1 MNAVKQERYENILK
15 EFREIDENGDNQLTF
30 QEVFNFMKKK
40 SNGEFSEQM
49 CKDLFSSMDR
59 DNDQEV
65 STKEFILTYIEAEEM
80 LNQRILELKKFI
92 SDNIF
97 LQEDYKKKLLK
108 AKKDQVLQSNN
119 IMVDSVLTVTVI
131 EGMNIRVPNII
142 PYIELIC
149 EKQII
154 ETNPQPWDINPVF
167 KECFTFRIQSGTD
180 ELQVILKD
188 SKTNKIFGKGYYT
201 LEDLRDQ
208 MKKDVLV
215 DLIDVRSSAPTG
227 RAHLELQWIYN
238 KVKYFEVITEQITD
252 EICEAKGELTRYEDS
267 LVKLIQPF
275 GFLEVKGSLIHDS
288 DKFLSKKVENMAY
301 GIIGRNIQWKL
312 LISGFLASYV
322 LVSVVHMFVVPDFLN
337 PCAAIY
343 GILQSTK
350 RMPLFSYKGFAT
362 FLSLLIIYDL
372 LWLFISGRAYPRND
386 LIFQYFGVVLTLIL
400 VAIKVPLAAIS
411 FKFGV
416 DGAPV

>member
-1 MNAVKQERYENILK
+1 MSGNPRGSSPPLSKLLSHKSKQNIGESAMNAMKQERYENILK

-30 QEVFNFMKKK
+30 QEVLKFMQKK

-92 SDNIF
+92 GDNLF
-97 LQEDYKKKLLK
+97 LQEDYKKKLMK
-108 AKKDQVLQSNN
+108 AKKDQVLQSND

-154 ETNPQPWDINPVF
+154 ETHPQPWDPNPVF

-215 DLIDVRSSAPTG
+215 DLVDVRSSGPSG
-227 RAHLELQWIYN
+227 RVHLELQWIYN
-238 KVKYFEVITEQITD
+238 KVKYFEVITEQITE
-252 EICEAKGELTRYEDS
+252 EICEAKGELNKYEDS

-301 GIIGRNIQWKL
+301 GIIGRNVQWKL
-312 LISGFLASYV
+312 LITGFLASFV
-322 LVSVVHMFVVPDFLN
+322 LLSVVHMFVVPDFLN
-337 PCAAIY
+337 VIP
-343 GILQSTK
+343 T
-350 RMPLFSYKGFAT
+350 
-362 FLSLLIIYDL
+362 
-372 LWLFISGRAYPRND
+372 
-386 LIFQYFGVVLTLIL
+386 
-400 VAIKVPLAAIS
+400 
-411 FKFGV
+411 
-416 DGAPV
+416 